1 MKTLKYFAKLVLAVA
16 ATLVIAV
23 GLGAY
28 VGLAV
33 TSFKVGWGLGYF
45 PTVGTHDTDRN

>member
-1 MKTLKYFAKLVLAVA
+1 MKTLKYFANLVLAIV

-45 PTVGTHDTDRN
+45 PTVGIHDTDRN

>member
-1 MKTLKYFAKLVLAVA
+1 MKTLKYFSKLVLAIV
-16 ATLVIAV
+16 ATLVIALGV
-23 GLGAY
+23 GAY

-45 PTVGTHDTDRN
+45 PTVGAHDTNSN

>member
-1 MKTLKYFAKLVLAVA
+1 MSTIKYLAKLVLAVA
-16 ATLVIAV
+16 ATLVIALGV
-23 GLGAY
+23 GAY

-45 PTVGTHDTDRN
+45 PTVGTHDTDHN

>member
-1 MKTLKYFAKLVLAVA
+1 MPNEIGSKLVLAIV
-16 ATLVIAV
+16 ATLVITV

-33 TSFKVGWGLGYF
+33 TSFKVGWHLGYF
-45 PTVGTHDTDRN
+45 PTVGIHDTDRN

>member
-1 MKTLKYFAKLVLAVA
+1 MSTIKYLAKTVLAIV
-16 ATLVIAV
+16 ATLVIAA

-33 TSFKVGWGLGYF
+33 TSFKVGWHLGYF
-45 PTVGTHDTDRN
+45 PTVGIHDTDRN

>member
-1 MKTLKYFAKLVLAVA
+1 MNYVKILTHATIACV
-16 ATLVIAV
+16 ATLVIAL

-33 TSFKVGWGLGYF
+33 TSFKVGWSLGHF
-45 PTVGTHDTDRN
+45 PNVGTHVPDSN